1 MRDVIQLYVTD
12 FTISRSFRNFY
23 NGFKDRKYLI
33 LHTLI
38 SAQMVD
44 FQKPVPQYLN
54 EKQNIIRLILFTA
67 LFALVFINAYSPFG
81 ADRWYNLTRLE
92 FFTYSS
98 LTILI
103 GVLVVVISRIIMYHE
118 CKRHSI
124 NLWQYLA
131 WIFAE
136 IFSMALTYSIFEKL
150 ILKDA
155 RNLTDLVKNSL
166 RNTSLVLLLPYS
178 ILWLYF
184 SWKDKKEQIERMED
198 YPHNSDKTRN
208 MIPFYDDKGILKF
221 SVKKEN
227 LLYLESAENYVNIC
241 YLNKGKVSKY
251 LLRDTLKKIEEN
263 FSGSEIVRCHRSYMV
278 NFEKVKVIRK
288 DRDGLKLEFD
298 NPSVTDIPVSKTYVD
313 TVMQTFSKYYQTTD
327 LS

>member
-1 MRDVIQLYVTD
+1 M
-12 FTISRSFRNFY
+12 F
-23 NGFKDRKYLI
+23 
-33 LHTLI
+33 
-38 SAQMVD
+38 D
-44 FQKPVPQYLN
+44 FQKPIPSYLN
-54 EKQNIIRLILFTA
+54 EKQNIKRLILFTS

-98 LTILI
+98 LTILL
-103 GVLVVVISRIIMYHE
+103 GVLVVVISRIIMYHF
-118 CKRHSI
+118 CKRHSLNI
-124 NLWQYLA
+124 WQYLI

-136 IFSMALTYSIFEKL
+136 IFSMAVAYAMFEKL
-150 ILKDA
+150 FLKDA
-155 RNLTDLVKNSL
+155 RIFSDLVKNSS
-166 RNTSLVLLLPYS
+166 RNTALVLLLPYS
-178 ILWLYF
+178 VLWLYF
-184 SWKDKKEQIERMED
+184 SWRDKKEQIERLAD
-198 YPHNSDKTRN
+198 YPPSLESTRN

-221 SVKKEN
+221 SIKKEN

-263 FSGSEIVRCHRSYMV
+263 FSGTEIIRCHRSYMV

-298 NPSVTDIPVSKTYVD
+298 NPSVTDIPVSKTYIN
-313 TVMQTFSKYYQTTD
+313 TVMQTFSKYYQTID
-327 LS
+327 PG

>member
-1 MRDVIQLYVTD
+1 
-12 FTISRSFRNFY
+12 
-23 NGFKDRKYLI
+23 
-33 LHTLI
+33 
-38 SAQMVD
+38 MVD
-44 FQKPVPQYLN
+44 FQKPIPPYLN
-54 EKQNIIRLILFTA
+54 EKQNIVRLILFTS

-81 ADRWYNLTRLE
+81 ADRWYNLTRPE

-98 LTILI
+98 LTILL
-103 GVLVVVISRIIMYHE
+103 GVLVVVISRIMMYHL
-118 CKRHSI
+118 CKRHTI
-124 NLWQYLA
+124 NLWQYLI

-136 IFSMALTYSIFEKL
+136 IFSMALAYALFEKL
-150 ILKDA
+150 FLKDA
-155 RNLTDLVKNSL
+155 RMFTDLL
-166 RNTSLVLLLPYS
+166 RNSSRNTALVLLLPYS

-184 SWKDKKEQIERMED
+184 SWRDKKEQIERLAD
-198 YPHNSDKTRN
+198 YPPFSESTRN

-221 SVKKEN
+221 SIKKEN

-263 FSGSEIVRCHRSYMV
+263 FSGTEIIRCHRSFMV

-288 DRDGLKLEFD
+288 DKDGLKLEFD
-298 NPSVTDIPVSKTYVD
+298 NPSVTDIPVSKTYVN
-313 TVMQTFSKYYQTTD
+313 TVMQTFSKYCQTSD